1 MQKVNEVAQSCPTL
15 CNSMDYSLPGS
26 SLHGILQA
34 RVLEWVAIAFSR
46 GSSRPRDRTWVSHI
60 PGRCFNLWATRKPI
74 FMQKFHY
81 NTMKTGTSR
90 RGLLRSILAS
100 LVAQQSRICPPMHE
114 TSWVGKIPWRKKWL
128 PTPVF
133 LSGEYHVQR
142 ILAGYSP
149 WGRRVRRDLVTKQQQ
164 GLSFQMGQNRGV
176 VVFLFN
182 LLNYNLKAL
191 KDKQAIDPCS
201 IEKASILYNRPQGS
215 TP

>member
-1 MQKVNEVAQSCPTL
+1 MKSLSHVRLFATPWTIAYQAPP
-15 CNSMDYSLPGS
+15 SMGFSRQEYWSGLPLPSPGDLPDPGIEPGS
-26 SLHGILQA
+26 PTFQA
-34 RVLEWVAIAFSR
+34 DALTSE
-46 GSSRPRDRTWVSHI
+46 P
-60 PGRCFNLWATRKPI
+60 PGKPI

-142 ILAGYSP
+142 SLAGYSP
-149 WGRRVRRDLVTKQQQ
+149 WGRRVRRDLVIKQQ

-176 VVFLFN
+176 
-182 LLNYNLKAL
+182 
-191 KDKQAIDPCS
+191 
-201 IEKASILYNRPQGS
+201 GS
-215 TP
+215 LPF